1 MGMGLV
7 DLSGLSGDPESDDRA
22 EKLLARWEAEIMN
35 SSASASDIGSV
46 EYRQQPSIIPGNR
59 RSRARLLD
67 RRVRRKSA
75 RGPSVSLHATYKKR
89 KRR

>member
-1 MGMGLV
+1 MGRGLV

-35 SSASASDIGSV
+35 SSASDMGAV
-46 EYRQQPSIIPGNR
+46 EYRQQPSIMPGNR
-59 RSRARLLD
+59 RSRPRLLD

>member
-1 MGMGLV
+1 MGRGLV

-35 SSASASDIGSV
+35 SSASDMGSV

-59 RSRARLLD
+59 RSRPRLLD